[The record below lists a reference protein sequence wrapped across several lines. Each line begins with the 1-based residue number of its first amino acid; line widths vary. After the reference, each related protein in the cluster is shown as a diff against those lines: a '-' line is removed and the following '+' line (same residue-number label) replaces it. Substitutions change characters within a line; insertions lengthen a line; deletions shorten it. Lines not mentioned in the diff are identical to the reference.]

1 MILPQI
7 YVEATSELFKLLFPC
22 FLCFLLGYEG
32 CSMGEDNFKSRETL
46 HDFSI
51 DYVRSLAEV
60 FVTLEE
66 AIKFHENLMQ
76 HL

>member
-7 YVEATSELFKLLFPC
+7 YVEATSKLFKLLFPC
-22 FLCFLLGYEG
+22 LLLGYEG
-32 CSMGEDNFKSRETL
+32 CSMGEDNFKSCETL

>member
-1 MILPQI
+1 
-7 YVEATSELFKLLFPC
+7 
-22 FLCFLLGYEG
+22 
-32 CSMGEDNFKSRETL
+32 MGEDNFKSRETL